1 MAMNNNLSS
10 VFVDTNV
17 LVYANLAHSPFHQL
31 AITNL
36 DNLNQQG
43 VDLWISRQILRE
55 YLAAMSRLNTL
66 TIALPLPSL
75 ANDVKDFTTQFEIAE
90 DNQQVTEELLKL
102 FSAIAMGGKQVHD
115 ANIVAT
121 MLVYGIERLLTH
133 NVSDF
138 VRFSHLI
145 TIIPLVTPNAAT
157 NT

>member
-1 MAMNNNLSS
+1 
-10 VFVDTNV
+10 
-17 LVYANLAHSPFHQL
+17 L

-36 DNLNQQG
+36 NNLNQQG

-75 ANDVKDFTTQFEIAE
+75 ANDVKDFTAQFEIAE

-133 NVSDF
+133 NVADF

-157 NT
+157 TT